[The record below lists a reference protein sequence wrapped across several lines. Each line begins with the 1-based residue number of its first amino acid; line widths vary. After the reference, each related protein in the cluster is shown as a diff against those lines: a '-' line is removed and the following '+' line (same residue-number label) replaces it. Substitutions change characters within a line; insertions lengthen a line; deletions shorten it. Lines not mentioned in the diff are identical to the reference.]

1 MANIHPYLTLN
12 NTKEALEYY
21 KEVLGATNVSRMP
34 VASAQAEQFGVP
46 AEKAADLTMHSQF
59 DVLGSTVMAAD
70 NFMQME
76 PLVYDAVCILIDL
89 NSEDSA
95 ESEKANVF
103 WKKAV
108 DSGTVKVNLPYEEQF
123 WGGKMG
129 DFTDKYGVRWMLHAQ
144 PYSKIDAMLKSS
156 EH

>member
-1 MANIHPYLTLN
+1 MATIHPYLTFN
-12 NTKEALEYY
+12 NTRETLEYY

-34 VASAQAEQFGVP
+34 VAPAQAEQFGVP
-46 AEKAADLTMHSQF
+46 ADKAADLTMHSQF
-59 DVLGSTVMAAD
+59 DILGSTVMAAD

-76 PLVYDAVCILIDL
+76 PLVYDAVSILIDL
-89 NSEDSA
+89 NSEDEA
-95 ESEKANVF
+95 EMEKADAF
-103 WKKAV
+103 WKKV
-108 DSGTVKVNLPYEEQF
+108 IDSGTVKVNLAYEEQF

-144 PYSKIDAMLKSS
+144 PYSKIEAMLSAS